1 MTGDIM
7 TYVHGNFCPVVVA
20 SILVSW
26 GAQMNSLQQRLAAV
40 TDTAA
45 NLKAQL
51 CELNELRERV
61 RKELLSARKSPQPK
75 HRNGHGA
82 ISRFSLEIDCE
93 SAFGPH

>member
-1 MTGDIM
+1 
-7 TYVHGNFCPVVVA
+7 
-20 SILVSW
+20 
-26 GAQMNSLQQRLAAV
+26 MNSLQQRLAAV

-82 ISRFSLEIDCE
+82 ISRSSLEIDRE
-93 SAFGPH
+93 TAFGPH